1 MKRHQRNLNRR
12 KKVQELLYEISFY
25 LELVAAL
32 IVIILI
38 IAQTAGLVMNMV
50 SNSSMLTHSDEF
62 TSFLGKCLNIVIG
75 IEFLKMLC
83 RHNMDAVIE
92 VLLFTL
98 ARHLIVKQFEILE
111 GLICVV
117 AISLLFVVRRF
128 LFVAHI
134 DNVYDE
140 FKKDKEEAPKSP
152 DGEKLEEYV

>member
-1 MKRHQRNLNRR
+1 MIDKDYTCEDWGEQSEWLQI
-12 KKVQELLYEISFY
+12 KVTVKLEELDDT
-25 LELVAAL
+25 VA
-32 IVIILI
+32 
-38 IAQTAGLVMNMV
+38 VMNMV

-140 FKKDKEEAPKSP
+140 FKKDKEEATKSP